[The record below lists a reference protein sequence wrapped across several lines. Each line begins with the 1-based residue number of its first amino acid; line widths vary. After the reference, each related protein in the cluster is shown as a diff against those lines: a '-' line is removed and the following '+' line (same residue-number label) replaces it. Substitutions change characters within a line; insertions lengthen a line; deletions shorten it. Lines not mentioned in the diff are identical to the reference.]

1 VGEAHERA
9 AQALSVAAGERYDA
23 VVIGA
28 GPGGEVV
35 ASRLASAG
43 RRVALAERE
52 LIGGECAYWAC
63 IPSKTLLRPVDVRAE
78 ATRAA
83 GIGTPPRRWPD
94 AAAYRDFM
102 IRNLDDAKQLED
114 YRRDGV
120 AVYKAPARIAAP
132 GRVEVAGATLLSERI
147 VVATGSDAVLPPIDG
162 LRRAECWTNREATTL
177 ADIPEA
183 AVVLGGGP
191 VGIELGQML
200 RRYGARVTI
209 VESAP
214 RLLAREDPAVSELIG
229 EALADDG
236 IEVLTDAR
244 AVAVDGSRVQL
255 EGGNRLGPARLV
267 VAVGRAPRV
276 EGLGLEAAGVRADE
290 HGIAVDERCRAAEG
304 VWAVGDVTGVM
315 PFTHVAKYQARIAC
329 DDIAGRDVRADYDGV
344 PRVVFS
350 DPEVAASGRTA
361 GQARA
366 EGRDVATARIR
377 LPELLARPWT
387 YEREPRGELEL
398 VADRT
403 RGVLIGAW
411 AVAPLAAEW
420 IHPAALAIRA
430 AVPLRTLRD
439 FPAQFPT
446 FTEAYLAAVERLQ

>member
-1 VGEAHERA
+1 MAREHAGE
-9 AQALSVAAGERYDA
+9 ALSVPAGTRYDA

-43 RRVALAERE
+43 RCVALAERE

-63 IPSKTLLRPVDVRAE
+63 IPSKTLLRPVEVRAD

-83 GIGTPPRRWPD
+83 GTGTPRLRWRE
-94 AAAYRDFM
+94 ATAYRDYM
-102 IRNLDDAKQLED
+102 VRHLDDAKQVEG

-120 AVYKAPARIAAP
+120 AVYKAAARIAAP
-132 GRVEVAGATLLSERI
+132 GRVEVGGETLHSEHV
-147 VVATGSDAVLPPIDG
+147 VVATGSHAVVPPIDG
-162 LRRAECWTNREATTL
+162 LQRSDCWTNREATTL
-177 ADIPEA
+177 DEVPEA
-183 AVVLGGGP
+183 VVVLGGGP

-200 RRYGARVTI
+200 RRHGARVTL
-209 VESAP
+209 VESAA
-214 RLLAREDPAVSELIG
+214 RLLLREDPAVSELIAR
-229 EALADDG
+229 ALADDG
-236 IEVLTDAR
+236 IEVLTGEQ
-244 AVAVDGSRVQL
+244 AVAVAGGRVRLESGRQL
-255 EGGNRLGPARLV
+255 DPARLV

-276 EGLGLEAAGVRADE
+276 DGLGLETVGVRADE

-315 PFTHVAKYQARIAC
+315 PFTHVAKYQARIVC
-329 DDIAGRDVRADYDGV
+329 DAVAGRDVRADYRGV
-344 PRVVFS
+344 PRVVFLG
-350 DPEVAASGRTA
+350 PRGGGGRPHGRA
-361 GQARA
+361 GARGGHRRGERPHPPARA
-366 EGRDVATARIR
+366 AR
-377 LPELLARPWT
+377 RPWT
-387 YEREPRGELEL
+387 YERDPRGELEL

-403 RGVLIGAW
+403 RGVLVGAW

-430 AVPLRTLRD
+430 AIPLRTLRD

-446 FTEAYLAAVERLQ
+446 FTEAYLKAVERL